1 MYGLYLTTVNLRIS
15 IKKINIKYYESFYV
29 ETILCVQVEFQ
40 ENDSYTDWFE
50 WTQ

>member
-1 MYGLYLTTVNLRIS
+1 MYGIYLATVNLKIL
-15 IKKINIKYYESFYV
+15 IIKINVMICIFYV
-29 ETILCVQVEFQ
+29 KTILCVQVVFQ